1 MRGPARNPLEVMSPV
16 MVGALTVLV
25 ALVTVYLSYNAGNS
39 LPFVPTYQIAVQVPD
54 AQELNDNNEV
64 LVAGRRVGVI
74 YSIEPRMTEQ
84 GHPYAQLN
92 LHLDKTMEGKI
103 HPDATAEV
111 RSRSLL
117 GAKYLDLTLGTGG
130 AALGD
135 GGTLPLAQ
143 SRVEVEVD
151 DLLDE
156 FTPSTRRNFQRVLG
170 GLGNGFASRGQ
181 DFNDSLSALRPLT
194 KDSHTVFGEIA
205 APSTQLGRLL
215 RTYTATADELAAQP
229 ENLAGILQSGAAT
242 LRAMDDPA
250 LGRAIEKSP
259 GTLSTGTDALST
271 LTPVLARARTITAR
285 LAPAAK
291 LLPSTAKRL
300 ARAGR
305 AGVPALRRAKAL
317 AKPLDAAFA
326 QLQGL
331 GADEPSVPALNE
343 LAGVLPQLGPAVD
356 FLAAYQL
363 NCNYIAIGA
372 RNLASTVSEG
382 NASGNWL
389 RFADVLQPPE
399 MFPTAGPASDLHFDP
414 YPNAGA
420 PGQPNECEAGNQPYL
435 PGRQLGNAPGNQG
448 TKTEET
454 SPQQTAAVSG

>member
-1 MRGPARNPLEVMSPV
+1 MMRPRNPLDVLSPV
-16 MVGALTVLV
+16 MVGAMTVLIAV
-25 ALVTVYLSYNAGNS
+25 VTIYLSYNAGNS
-39 LPFVPTYQIAVQVPD
+39 LPFVPSYQLSVQVPD
-54 AQELNDNNEV
+54 AQELTDNNEV

-74 YSIEPRMTEQ
+74 YSIQPQMTEQ
-84 GHPYAQLN
+84 GHPYAQLT
-92 LHLDKTMEGKI
+92 LHLDKTMEGQI

-117 GAKYLDLTLGTGG
+117 GAKYLDLTLGAQGP
-130 AALGD
+130 ALGD
-135 GGTLPLAQ
+135 GAVLPLAQ
-143 SRVEVEVD
+143 SRTEVEVD

-156 FTPSTRRNFQRVLG
+156 FTPQTRRNFQQVLY
-170 GLGNGFASRGQ
+170 GLGDGLASRGQ
-181 DFNDSLSALRPLT
+181 DFNDTLGALRPLT
-194 KDSHTVFGEIA
+194 KDSQAVFGEIA
-205 APSTQLGRLL
+205 APSTQLDRLL
-215 RTYTATADELAAQP
+215 RTYSATADELAAHP
-229 ENLAGILQSGAAT
+229 ENLAGILQSGATT

-250 LGRAIEKSP
+250 LGQSIEKSP
-259 GTLSTGTDALST
+259 GTLSTGTDALAT

-305 AGVPALRRAKAL
+305 AGVPALRRAREL
-317 AKPLDAAFA
+317 AKPLDAAFG

-356 FLAAYQL
+356 YLSAYQT
-363 NCNYIAIGA
+363 NCNYIAIAG

-389 RFADVLQPPE
+389 RFAAVIQPSE
-399 MFPTAGPASDLHFDP
+399 MFPSATPASDLHFDP

-420 PGQPNECEAGNQPYL
+420 PGQPHECEAGNEPYL
-435 PGRQLGNAPGNQG
+435 PGRQLGNVPGNQG

-454 SPQQTAAVSG
+454 SPQGTAAVSG

>member
-1 MRGPARNPLEVMSPV
+1 MSPV
-16 MVGALTVLV
+16 MVGAMTVLI

-39 LPFVPTYQIAVQVPD
+39 LPFVPSYDLAVQVPD

-64 LVAGRRVGVI
+64 MVAGRRVGVI
-74 YSIEPRMTEQ
+74 SSIEPQMTEQ
-84 GHPYAQLN
+84 GHPYAELN
-92 LHLDKTMEGKI
+92 LHLDRSMEGTI

-117 GAKYLDLTLGTGG
+117 GAKYLDLTLGAQGPALQDG
-130 AALGD
+130 AV
-135 GGTLPLAQ
+135 LPLAQ

-156 FTPSTRRNFQRVLG
+156 FTPSTRRNFQSVLG

-181 DFNDSLSALRPLT
+181 DFNDTLAALRPLV

-205 APSTQLGRLL
+205 APSTQLDRLL
-215 RTYTATADELAAQP
+215 RTYTATADELAAKP
-229 ENLAGILQSGAAT
+229 ENLAGILQSGATT
-242 LRAMDDPA
+242 LHAMDDPA
-250 LGRAIEKSP
+250 LGRSIEKSP
-259 GTLSTGTDALST
+259 GTLSTGTDALAT
-271 LTPVLARARTITAR
+271 LTPVLAQARTITAR
-285 LAPAAK
+285 LAPATK

-305 AGVPALRRAKAL
+305 AGVPALRRAKEL
-317 AKPLDAAFA
+317 AKPLDAAFG

-331 GADEPSVPALNE
+331 SVDEPSVPAFNQ

-356 FLAAYQL
+356 YLAAYQT
-363 NCNYIAIGA
+363 NCNYIGIAS

-389 RFADVLQPPE
+389 RFGAVIQPPE
-399 MFPTAGPASDLHFDP
+399 MLPAATPAPDLHFDP

-420 PGQPNECEAGNQPYL
+420 PGQPHECEAGNQPYL
-435 PGRQLGNAPGNQG
+435 PGRRLGNVPGNQG

-454 SPQQTAAVSG
+454 SPQGTAAVSG

>member
-1 MRGPARNPLEVMSPV
+1 

-39 LPFVPTYQIAVQVPD
+39 LPFVPTYQVSVQVPD
-54 AQELNDNNEV
+54 AQELVDNNEV

-92 LHLDKTMEGKI
+92 LHLDRSMEGTI
-103 HPDATAEV
+103 HDDATAEV

-117 GAKYLDLTLGTGG
+117 GAKYLDLTLGSQGQ
-130 AALGD
+130 ALGD
-135 GGTLPLAQ
+135 GAVLPLAQ
-143 SRVEVEVD
+143 SRQEVEVD

-156 FTPSTRRNFQRVLG
+156 FDIPTRRHLAQVLG
-170 GLGNGFASRGQ
+170 GLGTGFASRGQ
-181 DFNDSLSALRPLT
+181 DFNDSLSALRPLI
-194 KDSHTVFGEIA
+194 KDSHTVLA
-205 APSTQLGRLL
+205 DLTAPSTRFTRLL
-215 RTYTATADELAAQP
+215 RTYAATSDELAANP
-229 ENLAGILQSGAAT
+229 ENLAGL
-242 LRAMDDPA
+242 LRAGGDTLSALDEPA
-250 LGRAIEKSP
+250 LGNSIEQSP
-259 GTLSTGTDALST
+259 GTISTGTDALAT

-285 LAPAAK
+285 LAPAAE

-305 AGVPALRRAKAL
+305 AGVPALRRAREL
-317 AKPLDAAFA
+317 AKPLDAAFG

-331 GADEPSVPALNE
+331 GADEPSVPALNQ
-343 LAGVLPQLGPAVD
+343 LAGVLPQLRPAVE
-356 FLAAYQL
+356 FLTAYQT
-363 NCNYIAIGA
+363 NCNYVAIAG

-389 RFADVLQPPE
+389 RFAAVVKPSE
-399 MFPTAGPASDLHFDP
+399 MFPTATPASDLHFDP

-420 PGQPNECEAGNQPYL
+420 PGQPHECEAGNEPFL
-435 PGRQLGNAPGNQG
+435 PGLQLGNVPGNQG
-448 TKTEET
+448 TKTEIT
-454 SPQQTAAVSG
+454 TPASVAAVSK

>member
-1 MRGPARNPLEVMSPV
+1 MRPARNPLEVMSPT

-25 ALVTVYLSYNAGNS
+25 ALVTLYLSYNAGNS
-39 LPFVPTYQIAVQVPD
+39 LPFVPSYQLAVQVPD
-54 AQELNDNNEV
+54 AQELSDNNEV

-84 GHPYAQLN
+84 GHPYAQLD
-92 LHLDKTMEGKI
+92 LHLDRSMEGKI
-103 HPDATAEV
+103 HPDATAQV

-117 GAKYLDLTLGTGG
+117 GAKYLDLTLGGHG
-130 AALGD
+130 PALGD
-135 GGTLPLAQ
+135 GATLPLAQ
-143 SRVEVEVD
+143 SLVEVEVD

-156 FTPSTRRNFQRVLG
+156 FTPRTRRNLQRVLG
-170 GLGNGFASRGQ
+170 GLGTGLASRGQ
-181 DFNDSLSALRPLT
+181 DFNDTLTALRPLV
-194 KDSHTVFGEIA
+194 KDSHAVFGEIA
-205 APSTQLGRLL
+205 APSTRLDRLL
-215 RTYTATADELAAQP
+215 RTYAATADELAAQP

-242 LRAMDDPA
+242 LSAMDDPA
-250 LGRAIEKSP
+250 LGRSIEKSP
-259 GTLSTGTDALST
+259 GTITTGADALST

-305 AGVPALRRAKAL
+305 AGVPALRRAKEL
-317 AKPLDAAFA
+317 AKPLEAAFS

-331 GADEPSVPALNE
+331 GADEPSVPALNQ

-356 FLAAYQL
+356 YLSAYQT
-363 NCNYIAIGA
+363 NCNYIAIAG
-372 RNLASTVSEG
+372 RNVASTVAEG

-389 RFADVLQPPE
+389 RFGAVMQPTE
-399 MFPTAGPASDLHFDP
+399 MFPTATPAPDLHFDP

-420 PGQPNECEAGNQPYL
+420 PGQPHECEAGNEPYL
-435 PGRQLGNAPGNQG
+435 PGRRLGNVPGNQG
-448 TKTEET
+448 TKTEQT
-454 SPQQTAAVSG
+454 SPQQTAAVSD